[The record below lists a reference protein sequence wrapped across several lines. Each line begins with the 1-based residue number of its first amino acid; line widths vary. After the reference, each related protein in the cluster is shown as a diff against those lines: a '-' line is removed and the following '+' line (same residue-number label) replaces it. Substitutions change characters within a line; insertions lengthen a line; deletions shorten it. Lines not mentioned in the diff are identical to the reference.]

1 MIPHLGT
8 HAASLRPS
16 DVAKRDRTSTTRGV
30 PTAYAGR
37 PFADLLDGALHGIG
51 DITFSAHALQRLR
64 ERGIELTD
72 DDKSRLADAVQKAAD
87 KGARESLVLMDH
99 VALVVSVSNETVIT
113 AVPEEELE
121 DAVFTNIDSAVLVRD
136 PVPSAA

>member
-1 MIPHLGT
+1 MIPHLGA

-16 DVAKRDRTSTTRGV
+16 DVAKRPRASTARGMT
-30 PTAYAGR
+30 TAYAGR
-37 PFADLLDGALHGIG
+37 PFADLLDGALNCIG
-51 DITFSAHALQRLR
+51 DITFSAHASQRLR

-136 PVPSAA
+136 SVPSAA